1 MEVTMQTDADW
12 FWNAIQVCY
21 ADPESTLQRMQEYR
35 SINGTDAL
43 IERLFKRPDLFEV
56 TMWVDTSPSAFRRR
70 SKEVR
75 AALSLLP
82 ILTTQRFTIEKPVTE
97 VAVD

>member
-1 MEVTMQTDADW
+1 MFCNQ
-12 FWNAIQVCY
+12 
-21 ADPESTLQRMQEYR
+21 TLQRMQEYR

-82 ILTTQRFTIEKPVTE
+82 IPCQAALHDRKASNGSGGGLSMPIVN
-97 VAVD
+97 VGYR